1 MDTNI
6 RRLLK
11 EIGAEDLIEVFA
23 PCMDDY
29 LYIIDLQK
37 NTLIISQAAV
47 KRFKMPGNSFDNA
60 ADSVRYFVYEED
72 LPMIREHLKRIA
84 DGNEK
89 NHNLYYRWLDKD
101 GMPVWINCRGKV
113 IHDKDGKP
121 HYLIGCVNEI
131 GNIQRADNVSGL
143 LGERE
148 MHSFVSSHIKDSS
161 SVFLI
166 HIGIDGFNA
175 INGTLGVD
183 YGNYVLK
190 SVADGIKECLSDNQ
204 QLYHLVADEYMIVDL
219 ESRTRDDVM
228 LLQKEICKK
237 IEDFIISEKYK
248 VVFTVSTGIIHATK
262 LLKYYDEYRK
272 IAVFSLKQAKSMGG
286 NGVYFFEK
294 EDYKLFLKKEKIKS
308 ALRGAVTNEFE
319 GFEVYYQPIID
330 CSLGNIIG
338 AEALMRFSMYSGGK
352 KESISPVEFIPLLEE
367 TGLIIPA
374 GRFVL
379 NEAAAMCHEMRQY
392 IPGFKVNVNIS
403 YIQMMKSDIWKDIL
417 SSIEQYNLPPESLCA
432 ELTESGYTDMTPYF
446 YTLRKKF
453 EEKKIQFILD
463 DFGTGFSNLHCIVNM
478 NPNYVKLDNHFT
490 AKAMSQTRDFE
501 LLKKIVELVHSI
513 DIKICIEGV
522 EKEEWYQK
530 LKEIHADYLQGY
542 LFGRPCDKNQ
552 FLNQFICKG
561 IN

>member
-72 LPMIREHLKRIA
+72 RPMIREHLQRIA

-89 NHNLYYRWLDKD
+89 NHNLHYRWLDKED
-101 GMPVWINCRGKV
+101 MPVWINCRGKV

-219 ESRTRDDVM
+219 ESHTRDDVM

-237 IEDFIISEKYK
+237 IEEFIISLGKTLDKNEYEEK
-248 VVFTVSTGIIHATK
+248 GENIWI
-262 LLKYYDEYRK
+262 
-272 IAVFSLKQAKSMGG
+272 AKSAKVAPTAYIAGPAIIG
-286 NGVYFFEK
+286 KNAEIRHCAFIRGKAIVGE
-294 EDYKLFLKKEKIKS
+294 
-308 ALRGAVTNEFE
+308 GAVVGNSTELKNVILFNKVQVPHYNYV
-319 GFEVYYQPIID
+319 GDSI
-330 CSLGNIIG
+330 LGYKSHMG
-338 AEALMRFSMYSGGK
+338 AGSITSNVKSDK
-352 KESISPVEFIPLLEE
+352 KLVIVKNDKEQIE
-367 TGLIIPA
+367 TGLKKFGA
-374 GRFVL
+374 MLGDEVEVGCSSVL
-379 NEAAAMCHEMRQY
+379 N
-392 IPGFKVNVNIS
+392 PGTVIGKHTNI
-403 YIQMMKSDIWKDIL
+403 YPL
-417 SSIEQYNLPPESLCA
+417 SSVRGVVPEHSIYKNQK
-432 ELTESGYTDMTPYF
+432 E
-446 YTLRKKF
+446 
-453 EEKKIQFILD
+453 
-463 DFGTGFSNLHCIVNM
+463 
-478 NPNYVKLDNHFT
+478 
-490 AKAMSQTRDFE
+490 
-501 LLKKIVELVHSI
+501 IVEKI
-513 DIKICIEGV
+513 D
-522 EKEEWYQK
+522 
-530 LKEIHADYLQGY
+530 
-542 LFGRPCDKNQ
+542 
-552 FLNQFICKG
+552 
-561 IN
+561 